1 MLWGM
6 TLSTVFI
13 WLSIALGFFLAL
25 PALWML
31 IRALCPVR
39 HRKQVLVAK
48 KGMGRSFLLGLI
60 PLALGVA
67 VIAAGSKRLGPIMGL
82 VVAGLMLLWGFI
94 GVAGYATL
102 IGRRLWRQAGP
113 WRQTR
118 NGGLVLTCCAA
129 LPVVGWA
136 VLLPAMAV
144 LGMGVNIRAWFTALP
159 AARQPAEETSSP
171 L

>member
-1 MLWGM
+1 M

-31 IRALCPVR
+31 IRALCPLR
-39 HRKQVLVAK
+39 HRKQVVVAK
-48 KGMGRSFLLGLI
+48 KGLGRSFLLGLI

-94 GVAGYATL
+94 GVAGHATL

-136 VLLPAMAV
+136 VLLPALAV
-144 LGMGVNIRAWFTALP
+144 LGMGVNMRCWLTKSPAP
-159 AARQPAEETSSP
+159 AARAEAVEAP
-171 L
+171 PQG